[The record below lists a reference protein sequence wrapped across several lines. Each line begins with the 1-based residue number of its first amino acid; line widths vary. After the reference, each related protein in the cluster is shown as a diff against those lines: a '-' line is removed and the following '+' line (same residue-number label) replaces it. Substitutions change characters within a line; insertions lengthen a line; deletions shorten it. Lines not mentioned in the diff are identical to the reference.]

1 MNVKL
6 ATTIFLLTVSVVTL
20 GGCTSRAWYDGF
32 KEGAKNNCR
41 NQPESERERCLE
53 KLNEKTYEEYEKE
66 RPS

>member
-6 ATTIFLLTVSVVTL
+6 VITVFLLTVFTVTL
-20 GGCTSRAWYDGF
+20 GGCTSSAWYDGF

>member
-6 ATTIFLLTVSVVTL
+6 VITVFLLTVFTVTL
-20 GGCTSRAWYDGF
+20 GGCTSRTWYDGF